1 MPKNKKTKDKKMADI
16 EKLVPFI
23 LKWETGAR
31 QKKGET
37 AQELFERSRARGFS
51 NDAADLGGATQSGV
65 TLAAY
70 RSYKGNL
77 KLTADDLKKIT
88 WEDWLGLLRKDYWN
102 RWQADKIQSQ
112 SIADM
117 LVDWVWASGSYG
129 ITRVQ
134 KLLGVKVDGI
144 VGKVTL
150 QALNSRSPLPLWAA
164 IRKDRLRFIDEI
176 CNARPAN
183 RKFRQGWLNRIN
195 DLKYSE

>member
-1 MPKNKKTKDKKMADI
+1 MADVERLI
-16 EKLVPFI
+16 PFL

-31 QKKGET
+31 QRKGET
-37 AQELFERSRARGFS
+37 AQQLFERSRAKGFA

-70 RSYKGNL
+70 RDYKNNSR
-77 KLTADDLKKIT
+77 LTADDLRRIS
-88 WEDWLGLLRKDYWN
+88 WEDWLGLLKKNYWD

-112 SIADM
+112 SIAEM
-117 LVDWVWASGSYG
+117 LVDWVWASGRYG
-129 ITRVQ
+129 ITRPQ

-144 VGKVTL
+144 VGQKTL
-150 QALNSRSPLPLWAA
+150 QALNSRSPLQMWAA

-176 CNARPAN
+176 CRARPAN
-183 RKFRQGWLNRIN
+183 NKFKQGWLNRIN